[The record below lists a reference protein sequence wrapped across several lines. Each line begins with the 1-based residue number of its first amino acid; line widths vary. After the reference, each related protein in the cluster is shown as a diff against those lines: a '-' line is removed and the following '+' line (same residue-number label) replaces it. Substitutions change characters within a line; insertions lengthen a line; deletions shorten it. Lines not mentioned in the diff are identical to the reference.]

1 MASNI
6 NNRFG
11 RLEEQFT
18 NYKSDVE
25 KYRQYLKKVTNKRL
39 DDRYKDSSDSNSHA
53 KSQREMMD
61 KINSYSTSISSMAS
75 VVKDNHLIEQ
85 IKNYDK

>member
-25 KYRQYLKKVTNKRL
+25 KYRQYLKTVTNKRL

-53 KSQREMMD
+53 KS
-61 KINSYSTSISSMAS
+61 
-75 VVKDNHLIEQ
+75 
-85 IKNYDK
+85 